1 MSKTT
6 HPKLQRLKPETL
18 EILAKYPMCEEQLIT
33 WIDQPPIPADTL
45 IRTYQM
51 YACGIMVYSE
61 IDGQVTLDVQY
72 EGDYKSP
79 EVIEMAINGELAMV
93 KVGDEPVLDRTQLI
107 EQAHQERQAKRD
119 AAFANI

>member
-1 MSKTT
+1 
-6 HPKLQRLKPETL
+6 
-18 EILAKYPMCEEQLIT
+18 MCEEALIE

-45 IRTYQM
+45 TKTYQI

-61 IDGQVTLDVQY
+61 IDGVVTLDVKY
-72 EGDYKSP
+72 TGEYKSP

-107 EQAHQERQAKRD
+107 EDALQKRQAKRD
-119 AAFANI
+119 AAFANP